1 MRLPR
6 LPAGIFHCKTFFTNF
21 VIGFLWIRDC
31 EWEQGNSFLNLH
43 NRNINYTMI
52 KTDSTGKMTNFR
64 WVVCSLLFVALVINY
79 LDRQVLSLTW
89 KNFIS
94 PEFGWTDAD
103 YGRIT
108 GVFSIV
114 YAVGMLFA
122 GKVVDYMGT
131 KKGYLWA
138 IGIWSVGACLHAFC
152 GVLTNGIVAGDW
164 TLSFSAA
171 RANLEALRQF
181 SDVAVMIT
189 TVSVWLFLTT
199 RCVLA
204 IGEAGNFPCSIKAI
218 AEYFPKKDRGF
229 ATGVFNAGSQIGAL
243 LAPFTIPVIAKYHGW
258 EAAFLYIGFL
268 GFLWMGF
275 WVFIYR
281 DPRHNPHVNAAELAY
296 IEQDNLREEHVAPTV
311 EEPKEKVGVFQAFTF
326 RQTWA
331 VIFGRFL
338 PDSVWWFLLF
348 WAPAFISDVYGY
360 STASATGMLAIFTI
374 YFISMLSLWG
384 SYLPTFFINRNKLN
398 PYAGR
403 MKAMLI
409 YALFPLVGIGVM
421 PLGEI
426 SMWYPVVIIGV
437 VAAAHQSWSANVYN
451 VVSDMFPKSVVA
463 TVIGAAGLAS
473 GLGSFMSNYGAG
485 QLFDYAARTNMQFLG
500 FEGKNAGYM
509 IIFLCVG
516 VAYLFSWCMMKLLVP
531 KYKLVVLKNK

>member
-1 MRLPR
+1 
-6 LPAGIFHCKTFFTNF
+6 
-21 VIGFLWIRDC
+21 
-31 EWEQGNSFLNLH
+31 
-43 NRNINYTMI
+43 
-52 KTDSTGKMTNFR
+52 MTNFR
-64 WVVCSLLFVALVINY
+64 WIVCSLLFIALVVNY

-89 KNFIS
+89 KNFIA
-94 PEFGWTDAD
+94 PEFGWNDAD
-103 YGRIT
+103 YGLIT

-114 YAVGMLFA
+114 YAVSMLFA
-122 GKVVDYMGT
+122 GKFVDYVGT

-152 GVLTNGIVAGDW
+152 GIATCGIVSGHW

-171 RANLEALRQF
+171 REYIESLKMV
-181 SDVAVMIT
+181 SDMAVMIT
-189 TVSVWLFLTT
+189 TVSVWLFLAA
-199 RCVLA
+199 RCVLSF
-204 IGEAGNFPCSIKAI
+204 GEAGNFPCSIKAI

-229 ATGVFNAGSQIGAL
+229 ATGIFNSGSQIGAL
-243 LAPFTIPVIAKYHGW
+243 LAPFTIPIIAKYYGW
-258 EAAFLYIGFL
+258 EAAFLSIGML
-268 GFLWMGF
+268 GFLWMGV
-275 WVFIYR
+275 WVFVYKE
-281 DPRHNPHVNAAELAY
+281 PRKNPHVNAAELAY
-296 IEQDNLREEHVAPTV
+296 VEQDACTEENLAPV
-311 EEPKEKVGVFQAFTF
+311 QEEPKAKIGLLQAFSF

-360 STASATGMLAIFTI
+360 SSASTTGMVAIFTI
-374 YFISMLSLWG
+374 YFISMLSLFG
-384 SYLPTFFINRNKLN
+384 SYLPTYFINRSKMN

-409 YALFPLVGIGVM
+409 FAIFPLLGLGVM

-426 SMWYPVVIIGV
+426 SMWFPVVIIGIM
-437 VAAAHQSWSANVYN
+437 AAAHQSWSANVYN

-463 TVIGAAGLAS
+463 TVTGAAGLAS

-485 QLFDYAARTNMQFLG
+485 QLFDYTDRIGLVFLG

-509 IIFLCVG
+509 IVFICAGL
-516 VAYLFSWCMMKLLVP
+516 AYLFSWCMMKILVP
-531 KYKLVVLKNK
+531 KYKLVELD